1 MPTPQKRNDLF
12 ITRIN
17 EISFVDKGDNPLA
30 GAVILKAAPLS
41 QTGASMANEATPTA
55 EELAKRDEAFA
66 KLQAEFA
73 KTQADLAKMQ
83 EEAALTAIVKAMPPG
98 VDASLAADLRTVQK
112 ASPEAYNRI
121 NAELVKLA
129 KQASAVSALTTRIG
143 SVGAPAGVSERLQKA
158 VDANIA
164 KGMTK
169 AAATTAA
176 LEADPTLYD
185 EARAQ

>member
-1 MPTPQKRNDLF
+1 MPVPKNTLT

-17 EISFVDKGDNPLA
+17 EISFVDKGDNPPA
-30 GAVILKAAPLS
+30 GVVILKAAPLS
-41 QTGASMANEATPTA
+41 PPNGGPLADTPAITA
-55 EELAKRDEAFA
+55 EEMAKRDQAFA
-66 KLQAEFA
+66 KLQADFDKANVE
-73 KTQADLAKMQ
+73 LAKMQ
-83 EEAALTAIVKAMPPG
+83 EATALDVITKALPPG
-98 VDASLAADLRTVQK
+98 VDASLATDLRTVQK
-112 ASPEAYNRI
+112 ASPEAYTRI
-121 NAELVKLA
+121 NDALVKLA
-129 KQASAVSALTTRIG
+129 KRADAVSALTTRIG

>member
-1 MPTPQKRNDLF
+1 MPTPKNNLI

-17 EISFVDKGDNPLA
+17 EISFVDKGDNPPA

-41 QTGASMANEATPTA
+41 QTGASMANEATPTP

-66 KLQAEFA
+66 KLQADFA
-73 KTQADLAKMQ
+73 KQAAVLEKMQ
-83 EEAALTAIVKAMPPG
+83 EDAALTAIVKAMPPG
-98 VDASLAADLRTVQK
+98 IDASLASDLRTVQK
-112 ASPEAYNRI
+112 ANPEAYTRI

-129 KQASAVSALTTRIG
+129 KRANAVDALTARVG
-143 SVGAPAGVSERLQKA
+143 SVGVPAGVSERLQKA

>member
-1 MPTPQKRNDLF
+1 MPMPTPKNTLK
-12 ITRIN
+12 ITNIN
-17 EISFVDKGDNPLA
+17 EISFVDKGDNPPA

-55 EELAKRDEAFA
+55 EEMAKREAAFA
-66 KLQAEFA
+66 KLQADFA
-73 KTQADLAKMQ
+73 KQEETLAKML
-83 EEAALTAIVKAMPPG
+83 EESAIAAITKAMPPG
-98 VDASLAADLRTVQK
+98 VDASLAADLRIVQK

-121 NAELVKLA
+121 NDALVKLA
-129 KQASAVSALTTRIG
+129 KRADAVGTLTARIG